1 MTLTSTLA
9 GIGWDPEIRGIAS
22 VAVGV
27 VVLMGSVY
35 LLLATNLANRLG
47 FMVAVTGFVGFMG
60 VLGII
65 WWAYGI
71 GMQGDTPQFVVR
83 EINYGDLSQ
92 AATPEVREVDESALP
107 PPSEAAEINDLEPE
121 ELEPV
126 AERINEQLGGGWE
139 LLPDSDGYFGEA
151 LTVAQE
157 YLVSQQAAAQL
168 GVESATDAV
177 ATYGLIRGGK
187 AGLPDDP
194 NRFDRIANWAHQ
206 TFVQIQHPTRYVVMQ
221 LQPVTEDS
229 RPEAAAA
236 GEPPPTPVPDESLP
250 TISVV
255 LVRDLGQERLP
266 SALVTIGS
274 FLVFGVL
281 CFMLHK
287 REQRVLIARG
297 VLPAGTGA

>member
-22 VAVGV
+22 VVVGV
-27 VVLMGSVY
+27 VVLMGSIY

-71 GMQGDTPQFVVR
+71 GLQGDTPQFVVR
-83 EINYGDLSQ
+83 EVNFDLSQ
-92 AATPEVREVDESALP
+92 ARTPEVREVDGSALP
-107 PPSEAAEINDLEPE
+107 PPSEAAEINDLEPD
-121 ELEPV
+121 ELAPV

-139 LLPDSDGYFGEA
+139 LLPDTDGYYGEA

-157 YLVSQQAAAQL
+157 YLEAEQAAARI
-168 GVESATDAV
+168 GVTRPTDAV
-177 ATYGLIRGGK
+177 AIYGLIRGGK

-194 NRFDRIANWAHQ
+194 NRFDRISNWAHQ
-206 TFVQIQHPTRYVVMQ
+206 TFVQVQHPTRYVVIQ
-221 LQPVTEDS
+221 LQPVTIDS
-229 RPEAAAA
+229 RPEAAEP

-255 LVRDLGQERLP
+255 MVRDLGQERLP

-274 FLVFGVL
+274 FLIFGVL
-281 CFMLHK
+281 CYMLHK

-297 VLPAGTGA
+297 LLPAGTGA